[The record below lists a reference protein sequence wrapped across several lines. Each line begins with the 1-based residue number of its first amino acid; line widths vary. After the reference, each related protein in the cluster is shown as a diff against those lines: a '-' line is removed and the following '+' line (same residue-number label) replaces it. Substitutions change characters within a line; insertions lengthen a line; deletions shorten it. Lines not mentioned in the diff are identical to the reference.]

1 MVKKKANSSQSSST
15 TISTIE
21 LQNIVERLKT
31 QRFRSSTQK
40 TYYAVWKQFANF
52 YLRLDYKP
60 LVWEECITL
69 FIVYLIENKL
79 KSSTIKSYLSALRG
93 VLAEDGIDIP
103 QENFVLS
110 SLIRASK
117 LQNDTL
123 TVRLPIHKD
132 LLHLIL
138 KEINSLYSK
147 VNQPY
152 LKNLYMALFSTSYY
166 GLLRIGEI
174 TASPHALK
182 SRNVH
187 IGMNKNKV
195 LLVLTSSKTH
205 TEGNNPQMI
214 KISSTPAQGKNQS
227 DRINYWCP
235 FQLLKNYLAMRPQMV
250 TSHTEQ
256 FFVFMDKSPVSPIQV
271 RKVLKTT
278 IGKIGLDPTIY
289 CFHGFRSGRAGD
301 LLRLGVSV
309 ETIKKLGRWKSNAV
323 FTCLRN

>member
-1 MVKKKANSSQSSST
+1 M
-15 TISTIE
+15 
-21 LQNIVERLKT
+21 
-31 QRFRSSTQK
+31 
-40 TYYAVWKQFANF
+40 
-52 YLRLDYKP
+52 
-60 LVWEECITL
+60 
-69 FIVYLIENKL
+69 
-79 KSSTIKSYLSALRG
+79 
-93 VLAEDGIDIP
+93 
-103 QENFVLS
+103 
-110 SLIRASK
+110 
-117 LQNDTL
+117 
-123 TVRLPIHKD
+123 
-132 LLHLIL
+132 
-138 KEINSLYSK
+138 
-147 VNQPY
+147 
-152 LKNLYMALFSTSYY
+152 
-166 GLLRIGEI
+166 
-174 TASPHALK
+174 
-182 SRNVH
+182 
-187 IGMNKNKV
+187 
-195 LLVLTSSKTH
+195 VLTSSKTH

-289 CFHGFRSGRAGD
+289 CFHGFRSSRAGD